1 MRLLSHLVDGD
12 ERLAVEV
19 DDHVAVDVSDLLG
32 DGPWTMAR
40 LLQDIPAN
48 LERLRDGLQG
58 TTDRTRRPAGRPL
71 GSLHLLSP
79 VRPTKI
85 VAIGRNYRE
94 HAAEESAV
102 LPTAPLLFAKFP
114 SALVGDGA
122 TITWSAGL
130 SAQVDYE
137 AELAVVIGRPARN
150 VTGDQALDH
159 VLGYT
164 CLNDVSA
171 RDLQVSDG
179 QWTRAKSLDT
189 FCPMGPWIVSADEV
203 PDVEGLRVRCRVN
216 GDLRQDASTAELVHG
231 VAELI
236 AYCSQSFTLE
246 PGDVIATGTPG
257 GVGAFR
263 DPPVFLAD
271 GDTVEVEIERVG
283 TLTNHCRVVP

>member
-1 MRLLSHLVDGD
+1 MRLLSHLANGA
-12 ERLAVEV
+12 ERLAV
-19 DDHVAVDVSDLLG
+19 AVGDRDAIDAADLVG

-40 LLQDIPAN
+40 LLQDVPAN
-48 LERLRDGLQG
+48 LDRLREGLRVA
-58 TTDRTRRPAGRPL
+58 TDRPRPPILRPR
-71 GSLHLLSP
+71 STLHLLPP
-79 VRPTKI
+79 VQPTKI

-102 LPTAPLLFAKFP
+102 VPAVPLMFAKFP

-122 TITWSAGL
+122 PITWSAAL

-137 AELAVVIGRPARN
+137 AELAVVIGRRARN
-150 VTGDQALDH
+150 VSVEQALDH
-159 VLGYT
+159 VLGYS

-189 FCPMGPWIVSADEV
+189 FCPMGPWLVSADEV
-203 PDVEGLRVRCRVN
+203 PDVGDLRVRCRVN
-216 GDLRQDASTAELVHG
+216 GDVRQDASTGQLIHG

-236 AYCSQSFTLE
+236 AYCSRSFTLE
-246 PGDVIATGTPG
+246 PGDVLATGTPG

-263 DPPVFLAD
+263 EPPVFLQD
-271 GDTVEVEIERVG
+271 GDLVEVEIDRIG
-283 TLTNHCRVVP
+283 ILANRCRVVP

>member
-1 MRLLSHLVDGD
+1 MRLLSHLVNGE
-12 ERLAVEV
+12 ERLAVAI
-19 DDHVAVDVSDLLG
+19 DDRDALDAGDLLG
-32 DGPWTMAR
+32 DGLWTMAR
-40 LLQDIPAN
+40 LLQDVPSN
-48 LERLRDGLQG
+48 LEHLREGLRG
-58 TTDRTRRPAGRPL
+58 ASDRARPSAIHAL
-71 GSLHLLSP
+71 ASLQVLPP

-94 HAAEESAV
+94 HAAEESAA
-102 LPTAPLLFAKFP
+102 LPTVPLMFAKFP

-122 TITWSAGL
+122 IITWSAAL

-137 AELAVVIGRPARN
+137 AELAVVIGRRARN
-150 VTGDQALDH
+150 VAVEQALDH
-159 VLGYT
+159 VLGYS

-189 FCPMGPWIVSADEV
+189 FCPMGPWLVSADEV
-203 PDVEGLRVRCRVN
+203 PDPDGLRLRCRVN
-216 GDLRQDASTAELVHG
+216 GDVRQDASTGQLIHG

-271 GDTVEVEIERVG
+271 GDAVEVEIDRVG
-283 TLTNHCRVVP
+283 TLTNRCRVVP